1 MGGFALVHILCACVW
16 GVILTVFVMKRNS
29 FYLAVGTSSDG
40 LTPSCLQALN
50 GFVLVVTADALVF
63 YASSTIQDYLGFQQV
78 HTLLFLRLQC
88 LCLENE
94 LSTVLS
100 IFKCKLKVGHLYM
113 ESLD

>member
-1 MGGFALVHILCACVW
+1 MLP
-16 GVILTVFVMKRNS
+16 
-29 FYLAVGTSSDG
+29 SDG

-78 HTLLFLRLQC
+78 NTLLFHHLQW
-88 LCLENE
+88 LLLENE
-94 LSTVLS
+94 LSSALS
-100 IFKCKLKVGHLYM
+100 ILKCQLKVGHLYM